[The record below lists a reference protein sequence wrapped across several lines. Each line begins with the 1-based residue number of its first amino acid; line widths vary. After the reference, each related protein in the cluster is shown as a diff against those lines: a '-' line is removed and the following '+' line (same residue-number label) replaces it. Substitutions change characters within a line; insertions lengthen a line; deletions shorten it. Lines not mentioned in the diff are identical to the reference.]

1 MLLTHSCHT
10 PQFIGPY
17 VKIHKT
23 FVLPSSDVELSMK
36 ENCRISQS
44 LAMFDCNQFIII
56 IIIIIIIFIEGAQL
70 AKAVFSGALIT
81 LFTLNF
87 QVGT

>member
-1 MLLTHSCHT
+1 M
-10 PQFIGPY
+10 
-17 VKIHKT
+17 KIHKT

-56 IIIIIIIFIEGAQL
+56 IIIIIFIEGAQL

>member
-1 MLLTHSCHT
+1 M
-10 PQFIGPY
+10 
-17 VKIHKT
+17 KIHET

-56 IIIIIIIFIEGAQL
+56 IIIIIFIEGAQL